1 MPKISRTQIS
11 KGILAAAVVSLAF
24 GAVARGRDLTGVP
37 NVISS
42 AEEAT
47 INRSAKADR
56 TAAVFPAEV
65 PMRTVSLRLESLSNT
80 SVVIRMPVTREARN
94 PSPVPSVPAVRK
106 SGDRKM
112 LVACEPPVSVLAEVA
127 KLLEPG
133 RCVT

>member
-42 AEEAT
+42 AEAT

-65 PMRTVSLRLESLSNT
+65 PMRTVSLRLASLSNT
-80 SVVIRMPVTREARN
+80 SVVIRMPVVREARN
-94 PSPVPSVPAVRK
+94 PPPVPSVPAVRK

>member
-11 KGILAAAVVSLAF
+11 KGILAAAAVSLAF
-24 GAVARGRDLTGVP
+24 GAVAWGRDFTGVP

-42 AEEAT
+42 ADAT

-65 PMRTVSLRLESLSNT
+65 PMRTVSLRLERLSNT
-80 SVVIRMPVTREARN
+80 SVVIRMPVAREARN
-94 PSPVPSVPAVRK
+94 PSPVPAVRK